1 MKFYDQAKP
10 GRTIVVRLNPGD
22 YVMESLRLVIDQA
35 DLKNGYIA
43 SGIASFDHCRLKT
56 AINVSQPPVFV
67 YPEWNDVPLEVV
79 ALQGFIAEG
88 QPHVHVVVSDD
99 KQAVAGH
106 LEESRI
112 LFVGEIVIQELVGQE
127 FTREPIS
134 ASLNQIV
141 AKNEEPEKS

>member
-1 MKFYDQAKP
+1 LI
-10 GRTIVVRLNPGD
+10 IV
-22 YVMESLRLVIDQA
+22 
-35 DLKNGYIA
+35 
-43 SGIASFDHCRLKT
+43 LKT
-56 AINVSQPPVFV
+56 AIGVSQPPVFGIRM
-67 YPEWNDVPLEVV
+67 EHVPLEVV

-112 LFVGEIVIQELVGQE
+112 LFVGEIVIQELIGQE

-141 AKNEEPEKS
+141 VKNEEPERS